1 MKYILRGIGVL
12 LLLASLAMLVLPCWV
27 VEDEDVSALEYIF
40 SPADYA
46 KLTKEFREITDTKK
60 LTTRN
65 ALPIFALL
73 IFTCV
78 ALVGSALVR
87 KKVFPLMTI
96 VVGATSIFV
105 YATNVLIK
113 AGKFAP
119 FGVVLGVVLIIA
131 GFVDLLFELQESVE
145 E

>member
-12 LLLASLAMLVLPCWV
+12 LLLVSLAMLVLPCWTV
-27 VEDEDVSALEYIF
+27 KEENISALEYIS

-46 KLTKEFREITDTKK
+46 NLTKEFREITDAKK

-65 ALPIFALL
+65 ALPIFALFALNCVTIVVSLL
-73 IFTCV
+73 I
-78 ALVGSALVR
+78 R
-87 KKVFPLMTI
+87 KRTFPLMTV
-96 VVGATSIFV
+96 VVGAASIFV
-105 YATNVLIK
+105 YATNVLVK

-119 FGVVLGVVLIIA
+119 FGVVLGIVLIVV
-131 GFVDLLFELQESVE
+131 GLLDLLIELQESVE